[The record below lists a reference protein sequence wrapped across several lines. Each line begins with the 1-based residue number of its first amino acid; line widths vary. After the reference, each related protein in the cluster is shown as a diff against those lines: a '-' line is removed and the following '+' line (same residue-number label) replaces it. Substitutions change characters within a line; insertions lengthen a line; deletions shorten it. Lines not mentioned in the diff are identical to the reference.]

1 MASVST
7 RPAPGAPGPARLSAR
22 LQQIWSVLVDGLAAL
37 GTVLIG
43 VLMLIIC
50 ADVVARNIVGASLP
64 LVSELGALTVV
75 MIVYLQLATT
85 IRHDRL
91 SRTEFQ
97 RIALARWPR
106 VAALVEALFAL
117 VGGIAL
123 AYVAWATLGILQRDV
138 GAGQFIGVTG
148 VATLPTWPFRLL
160 ILVGMVVAALQFAI
174 QVLAAL
180 AIAARGES
188 DATMRDENRG
198 DAA

>member
-1 MASVST
+1 MSPVSE
-7 RPAPGAPGPARLSAR
+7 RPGAPGPERLSAR
-22 LQQIWSVLVDGLAAL
+22 LRHLWSVLVDGLAAL

-106 VAALVEALFAL
+106 VAALVEAVFAL

-123 AYVAWATLGILQRDV
+123 AVVAWATLGILQRDI

-148 VATLPTWPFRLL
+148 VATVPTWPFRLM
-160 ILVGMVVAALQFAI
+160 ILVGIAVAALQFAI

-180 AIAARGES
+180 AIAARGRPYETTT
-188 DATMRDENRG
+188 DTRG
-198 DAA
+198 DAT

>member
-1 MASVST
+1 MSPVST
-7 RPAPGAPGPARLSAR
+7 RPGAPGAARLSAR
-22 LQQIWSVLVDGLAAL
+22 LRNLWSVLVDGLAAL

-106 VAALVEALFAL
+106 VAALVEAVFAL
-117 VGGIAL
+117 VGAVAL
-123 AYVAWATLGILQRDV
+123 AVVAWATLGILQRDI

-148 VATLPTWPFRLL
+148 VATVPTWPFRLM
-160 ILVGMVVAALQFAI
+160 ILVGIAVAALQFAI

-180 AIAARGES
+180 AIAARGIP
-188 DATMRDENRG
+188 DDTRG
-198 DAA
+198 DAP